1 MATNLQDRKTISIN
15 QVHEVAY
22 WSKKFGV
29 SKISVAPIPDAGR
42 TDPPRFRSFPLDENR
57 ALLTNRDSD
66 PIQMSYQMTMPI
78 GSHRR

>member
-29 SKISVAPIPDAGR
+29 SKSRLVAAVEKVGNKVVNVARELTETPAPQQI
-42 TDPPRFRSFPLDENR
+42 TTKPLR
-57 ALLTNRDSD
+57 LKKKS
-66 PIQMSYQMTMPI
+66 S
-78 GSHRR
+78 